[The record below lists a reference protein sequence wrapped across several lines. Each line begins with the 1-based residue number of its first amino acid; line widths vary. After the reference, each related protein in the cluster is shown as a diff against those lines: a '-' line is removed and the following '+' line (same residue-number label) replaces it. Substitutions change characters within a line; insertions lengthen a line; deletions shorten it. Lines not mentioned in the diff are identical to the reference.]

1 MQLVDK
7 RKVGLIAGGMI
18 VVALA
23 WQTPTASLKI
33 QMHDVTDV
41 APRKVEAAVDLGIAA
56 VSLLVT
62 WTAKR

>member
-1 MQLVDK
+1 MQSLDK
-7 RKVGLIAGGMI
+7 RKVGLIAGGAL

-41 APRKVEAAVDLGIAA
+41 APKKVEAAIDLGIAA
-56 VSLLVT
+56 VSLLIT
-62 WTAKR
+62 WTASR